1 MAATQHTSQTWVHP
15 DPDLHE
21 DRHDFSLVLGGPL
34 FQLLRKAHL
43 EGDHLELLRQ
53 RMLVITG
60 GAWLPL
66 LLLSVLSTSDGSVG
80 RLSFFHDV
88 EVHVRFLIALPVL
101 VAAEVIV
108 HARIRPVVR
117 RFIERRIVLPQDLPR
132 FDRAIESAIRLRNSV
147 LTELGLFLI
156 VYTFGLLLWQ
166 SRVPI
171 LAPTWYAL
179 SGGRWHLTPAGYW
192 YVFVSIPILQF
203 ILLRW
208 YMRFI
213 IWFRFLWQVSRLDLN
228 LVSTHPD
235 RCGGLAFLGKSAY
248 AFGPILFA
256 QGAMLAGVVA
266 GRVLYRGESLPSFKL
281 QIGGFIAF
289 FVFAILGPLVM
300 FTSGWL
306 AQKERDCPNTACLL
320 NATSRPSNKNG
331 CCAMLLLPRNCSDL
345 AIFNRSL
352 ILATAMRSYARCGRS
367 HSESRTSRVAR
378 PPPPRLSCL
387 SCSRFSLR
395 KNSSC
400 ASLRSYFD
408 EALLPAGVSE
418 AVRARFCRFDHP
430 TKPEAH
436 LSSPWSL

>member
-1 MAATQHTSQTWVHP
+1 MAATQHTSQTWVH
-15 DPDLHE
+15 PDLHE

-34 FQLLRKAHL
+34 FQLLRKSHL

-66 LLLSVLSTSDGSVG
+66 LLLSVLSTSDGNVG

-101 VAAEVIV
+101 IGAELIV
-108 HARIRPVVR
+108 HSRIRPVVR
-117 RFIERRIVLPQDLPR
+117 RFVERRIVLPQDLAR
-132 FDRAIESAIRLRNSV
+132 FERAIESAIRLRNSV

-179 SGGRWHLTPAGYW
+179 PGGRWHLTPAGYW

-213 IWFRFLWQVSRLDLN
+213 IWFRLLWQVSRLDLN

-266 GRVLYRGESLPSFKL
+266 GRVLYRGGKLAVLQVTDWGLYSLLRLRHSR
-281 QIGGFIAF
+281 
-289 FVFAILGPLVM
+289 
-300 FTSGWL
+300 SS
-306 AQKERDCPNTACLL
+306 RDVYTWDGSRKKKGIVRIRPACSTLRREL
-320 NATSRPSNKNG
+320 
-331 CCAMLLLPRNCSDL
+331 
-345 AIFNRSL
+345 
-352 ILATAMRSYARCGRS
+352 
-367 HSESRTSRVAR
+367 RT
-378 PPPPRLSCL
+378 
-387 SCSRFSLR
+387 
-395 KNSSC
+395 KM
-400 ASLRSYFD
+400 
-408 EALLPAGVSE
+408 G
-418 AVRARFCRFDHP
+418 AVRSCFFRGIARI
-430 TKPEAH
+430 
-436 LSSPWSL
+436 